1 MKTGIILLNFG
12 GPWTLADVKPFLYK
26 LFSDP
31 AILTGLPAPF
41 RQMVAFAISQLK
53 GSSSI
58 ESYAAIGGGS
68 PQLKWTELQAA
79 GVRDL
84 LARDS
89 VRIEIGMRSAEPSI
103 EQALLKLKE
112 WGAERLVA
120 LPLFPQYSTTTTG
133 TCFTAM
139 EEALTRLQWRPPVQS
154 IRNWPDHPD
163 YASLLRSLM
172 DETIRLAEQER
183 INGSASDPI
192 HVLFSAHS
200 LPLSIVKKG
209 DPYPQDVER
218 TIRAVTQELSHPW
231 SLCYQSR
238 NGPLPWLS
246 PYTESAIE
254 HLGKSGI
261 KRLVVTPISFVS
273 DHIETL
279 WELDRLYSDI
289 AKKNGIT
296 HYYRVRT
303 FNDDPRFAQLL
314 RTLLSEHG
322 L

>member
-1 MKTGIILLNFG
+1 MKTGILLLNFG
-12 GPWTLADVKPFLYK
+12 GPWTLADVKPFLYR

-31 AILTGLPAPF
+31 AILAGLPAPF
-41 RQMVAFAISQLK
+41 RQMVAFAISQAK
-53 GSSSI
+53 GPSSI

-68 PQLKWTELQAA
+68 PQLRWTELQAT

-89 VRIEIGMRSAEPSI
+89 VRIEIGMRSAQPTI
-103 EQALLKLKE
+103 EQALFKLRE

-133 TCFTAM
+133 TCFTEM
-139 EEALTRLQWRPPVQS
+139 ENSLKRLRWAPPVTS
-154 IRNWPDHPD
+154 IRNWPDHPG
-163 YASLLRSLM
+163 YASLLRSLV
-172 DETIRLAEQER
+172 DETIRQAEQER
-183 INGSASDPI
+183 AASSEPI

-218 TIRAVTQELSHPW
+218 TIRAVTPGLVHSW

-246 PYTESAIE
+246 PYTEDAIE
-254 HLGKSGI
+254 KLGKAGI
-261 KRLVVTPISFVS
+261 KRLVVTPVSFVS

-279 WELDRLYSDI
+279 WELDRLYMEL
-289 AKKNGIT
+289 ARKCGIT
-296 HYYRVRT
+296 HYYRVPS
-303 FNDDPRFAQLL
+303 FNDDPRFVQLL
-314 RTLLSEHG
+314 GTLLAEHG